1 MRHPTRTYIMHTM
14 RARMDGRCHM
24 RAATVG
30 CRASTRWDLN
40 PSNSTLTPSNPPDPD
55 PNQSFF
61 DKMDTN
67 GDGSVTKEEAIAF
80 WGSNFAKVS
89 AAPPRRSVPGRRRR
103 RRGCLPGRCDA
114 CLALSHMHTTA
125 PSRPRSMPR
134 PCSTRSTRMETTASR
149 ELAGWQRG
157 LEAGQPQQPRPA
169 APRASG
175 LATLLPRPGPATTTH
190 VWCRPLLA
198 LYADA

>member
-1 MRHPTRTYIMHTM
+1 MSHASRHR
-14 RARMDGRCHM
+14 GLQSS
-24 RAATVG
+24 VN
-30 CRASTRWDLN
+30 RWDLN
-40 PSNSTLTPSNPPDPD
+40 PSNPTLTPSNPPDPD

-89 AAPPRRSVPGRRRR
+89 AAPPPRSVPGRRRR
-103 RRGCLPGRCDA
+103 RRACLPGRCDA

-125 PSRPRSMPR
+125 SYRPRSMPR

-149 ELAGWQRG
+149 ELSVVGKGGW
-157 LEAGQPQQPRPA
+157 RPA
-169 APRASG
+169 SRS
-175 LATLLPRPGPATTTH
+175 
-190 VWCRPLLA
+190 
-198 LYADA
+198 

>member
-1 MRHPTRTYIMHTM
+1 MLKAPRHRRATQPAHIHHAHHACTCTPCVHMHTM
-14 RARMDGRCHM
+14 RSRMDGRCHM

-30 CRASTRWDLN
+30 YRAPSTRWDLN
-40 PSNSTLTPSNPPDPD
+40 PSNPPDPG

-89 AAPPRRSVPGRRRR
+89 AAPPPRSVPGRRRR

-125 PSRPRSMPR
+125 SSRPRSMPR

-149 ELAGWQRG
+149 ELSVVGKGGW
-157 LEAGQPQQPRPA
+157 RPA
-169 APRASG
+169 SRS
-175 LATLLPRPGPATTTH
+175 
-190 VWCRPLLA
+190 
-198 LYADA
+198 

>member
-1 MRHPTRTYIMHTM
+1 MKHASCTPCVGRACSRRRDIDAPLNPHIYIMHTM
-14 RARMDGRCHM
+14 RAHAHHACTHGWSVSHASRHR
-24 RAATVG
+24 VG
-30 CRASTRWDLN
+30 CRAPSTRWDLN
-40 PSNSTLTPSNPPDPD
+40 PSNPPDPG

-89 AAPPRRSVPGRRRR
+89 AAPPPRSVPGRRRR

-125 PSRPRSMPR
+125 SSRPRSMPR

-149 ELAGWQRG
+149 ELSVVGKGGW
-157 LEAGQPQQPRPA
+157 RPA
-169 APRASG
+169 SRS
-175 LATLLPRPGPATTTH
+175 
-190 VWCRPLLA
+190 
-198 LYADA
+198 

>member
-1 MRHPTRTYIMHTM
+1 MHTM

-30 CRASTRWDLN
+30 CRAPSTRWDLN
-40 PSNSTLTPSNPPDPD
+40 PSNPTLTPSNPPDPG

-89 AAPPRRSVPGRRRR
+89 AAPPPRSVPGRRRR

-125 PSRPRSMPR
+125 SSRPRSMPR

-149 ELAGWQRG
+149 ELSVVGKGGW
-157 LEAGQPQQPRPA
+157 RPA
-169 APRASG
+169 SRS
-175 LATLLPRPGPATTTH
+175 
-190 VWCRPLLA
+190 
-198 LYADA
+198 